1 MFDLVVVLCD
11 RGLDLLNAE
20 PDAEGL
26 LLQSVLLLLQGLYLL
41 QDPLILLLDLRKGS
55 LE

>member
-11 RGLDLLNAE
+11 RGLNLLDAE

-26 LLQSVLLLLQGLYLL
+26 LLQSVLLLLQCLYLL
-41 QDPLILLLDLRKGS
+41 QDPLILFLDLRKGS